1 MGLAVGLS
9 GFVCYQQVAPTGLD
23 ENVRASEECE
33 MRTPQQM

>member
-1 MGLAVGLS
+1 MGLAMVLS
-9 GFVCYQQVAPTGLD
+9 GFACYQQVAPTGLD

>member
-1 MGLAVGLS
+1 MGRAVGLS